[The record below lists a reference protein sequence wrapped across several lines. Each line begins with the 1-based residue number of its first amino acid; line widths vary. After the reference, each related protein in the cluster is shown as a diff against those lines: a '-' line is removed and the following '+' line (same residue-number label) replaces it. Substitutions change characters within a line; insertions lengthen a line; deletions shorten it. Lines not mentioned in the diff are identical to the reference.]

1 MIKITRI
8 ILLLSSGE
16 KIDIFMKPELEQE
29 SQEIIQHLAT
39 LSISKRKM

>member
-29 SQEIIQHLAT
+29 AQESIQHLAT